1 MTLKDRLTEA
11 LNATADTHRQDTL
24 RAALNAGDSDAEI
37 GEALDRLI
45 EAREQKA
52 VAFDKSD
59 QPEMAAAARE
69 DATALRLLRSP
80 DSSGPAQTRTA
91 TPGTGPKKQGGS
103 IFTRRQMYLAG
114 GAVAVGLVALF
125 VTLNPFGDKED
136 IGAATSSEKIV
147 VFKDDHVLGNPNAP
161 ITLLEYAAPMCP
173 HCAHFTVEEFPELK
187 REFIDTGKVRFIF
200 RVFPLGAPD
209 GAVEAI
215 ARCLPPERYF
225 PYMEMMFRN
234 QSQWDPDGNQI
245 PDVAGAIIKL
255 AANEGLSPER
265 AKQCMSDQ
273 AVLDRINQNGQDAQI
288 RYQVEGTPTFVMDG
302 QVVNM
307 PPGQKA
313 IDVLRLRINSVAGGQ
328 GR

>member
-11 LNATADTHRQDTL
+11 LNATDDTHRQDTL
-24 RAALNAGDSDAEI
+24 RAALNAGDTDAEM

-45 EAREQKA
+45 ESREQKA

-59 QPEMAAAARE
+59 QPEMAAIARE
-69 DATALRLLRSP
+69 EAAALRLLRTP
-80 DSSGPAQTRTA
+80 GGPASPQSRTA
-91 TPGTGPKKQGGS
+91 TGATKTGSPV
-103 IFTRRQMYLAG
+103 FTRRQMYIG
-114 GAVAVGLVALF
+114 GAALAVGLIALF
-125 VTLNPFGDKED
+125 VTFNPFAEKED
-136 IGAATSSEKIV
+136 IGTPTSAEKIA

-173 HCAHFTVEEFPELK
+173 HCARFTMEEFPQLK
-187 REFIDTGKVRFIF
+187 REFIDTGKIRYIF

-209 GAVEAI
+209 GAIEAI
-215 ARCLPPERYF
+215 GRCLPPDRYF
-225 PYMEMMFRN
+225 AYMEMMFRN
-234 QSQWDPDGNQI
+234 QPQWDPDGYQI
-245 PDVAGAIIKL
+245 PDVAGAIIRL
-255 AANEGLSPER
+255 ATNAGLSPER

-273 AVLDRINQNGQDAQI
+273 AVLDRINQNAQDAQI

-328 GR
+328 GQ